1 MKGTPMKTSSSEAG
15 WRMVFSFLTSR
26 FATLGAAAALALI
39 ATPGAKAN
47 VIETFHLSGHVGTT
61 FGSKLAFAGTMELD
75 FSDDFTSYTP
85 ESLEI
90 RVGGR
95 SLFTKISSVAFG
107 AGVGSLYASNSTR
120 DTLALTFDANTW
132 IGFDQARIVNGQL
145 VFGTLNEF
153 LFGASGTVSRDL
165 SDPPIIDPPP
175 PPVIDPPVPVS
186 SAAVPELSTWAM
198 MLVGLAG
205 LGFAAR
211 RRRRLSLLAERA

>member
-1 MKGTPMKTSSSEAG
+1 
-15 WRMVFSFLTSR
+15 
-26 FATLGAAAALALI
+26 
-39 ATPGAKAN
+39 
-47 VIETFHLSGHVGTT
+47 
-61 FGSKLAFAGTMELD
+61 MELD

-95 SLFTKISSVAFG
+95 SLFTTISSVAFG

-120 DTLALTFDANTW
+120 DTLALTFDADTW
-132 IGFDQARIVNGQL
+132 IGFDQATIVNGQL
-145 VFGTLNEF
+145 VFGTLNQF
-153 LFGASGTVSRDL
+153 LFGASGTVSRV
-165 SDPPIIDPPP
+165 SGPPIIDPP

-198 MLVGLAG
+198 MLIGLAG

-211 RRRRLSLLAERA
+211 RRGRLGLPGERA

>member
-26 FATLGAAAALALI
+26 LATLGAAAALALI

-95 SLFTKISSVAFG
+95 SLFTTISSVAFG
-107 AGVGSLYASNSTR
+107 AGFGSLYASNSTR
-120 DTLALTFDANTW
+120 DTLALTFDADTW
-132 IGFDQARIVNGQL
+132 IGFDQATIVNGQL
-145 VFGTLNEF
+145 VFGSLNQF
-153 LFGASGTVSRDL
+153 LFGASGTVSRV
-165 SDPPIIDPPP
+165 SGPPIIDPP

-198 MLVGLAG
+198 MLIGLAG

-211 RRRRLSLLAERA
+211 RRGRLSLPGEQA

>member
-1 MKGTPMKTSSSEAG
+1 
-15 WRMVFSFLTSR
+15 MVFSFLTSR
-26 FATLGAAAALALI
+26 LATLGAAAALALI

-61 FGSKLAFAGTMELD
+61 FGSKLAFTGTMELD

-120 DTLALTFDANTW
+120 DTLALTFDADSW
-132 IGFDQARIVNGQL
+132 IGFDQATIVNGQL

-153 LFGASGTVSRDL
+153 LFGASGTVSRV
-165 SDPPIIDPPP
+165 SGPPIIDPP

-198 MLVGLAG
+198 MLIGLAG

-211 RRRRLSLLAERA
+211 RRRRLSLPGEQA

>member
-26 FATLGAAAALALI
+26 LATLGAAAALALI

-120 DTLALTFDANTW
+120 DTLALTFDADTW
-132 IGFDQARIVNGQL
+132 IGFDQATIVNGQL
-145 VFGTLNEF
+145 VFGSLNEF
-153 LFGASGTVSRDL
+153 LFGASGTVSRV
-165 SDPPIIDPPP
+165 SGPPIIDPP

-198 MLVGLAG
+198 MLIGLAG

-211 RRRRLSLLAERA
+211 RRRRLSLPGEQA

>member
-26 FATLGAAAALALI
+26 LATLGAAAALALI

-95 SLFTKISSVAFG
+95 SLFTTISSVAFG

-120 DTLALTFDANTW
+120 DTLALTFDADSW
-132 IGFDQARIVNGQL
+132 IGFDQATIVNGQL
-145 VFGTLNEF
+145 VFGTLNQF
-153 LFGASGTVSRDL
+153 LFGASGTVSRV
-165 SDPPIIDPPP
+165 SGPPIIDPP

-198 MLVGLAG
+198 MLIGLAG

-211 RRRRLSLLAERA
+211 RRGRLGLPGERA

>member
-26 FATLGAAAALALI
+26 LATLGAAAALALI
-39 ATPGAKAN
+39 AAPGAKAS

-120 DTLALTFDANTW
+120 DTLALTFDADSW
-132 IGFDQARIVNGQL
+132 IGFDQATIVNGQL

-153 LFGASGTVSRDL
+153 LFGASGTVSRV
-165 SDPPIIDPPP
+165 SGPPIIDPP

-198 MLVGLAG
+198 MLIGLAG

-211 RRRRLSLLAERA
+211 RRGRLGLPGERA

>member
-26 FATLGAAAALALI
+26 LATLGAAAALALI

-95 SLFTKISSVAFG
+95 SLFTTISSVAFG

-120 DTLALTFDANTW
+120 DTLALTFDADTW
-132 IGFDQARIVNGQL
+132 IGFDQATIVNGQL
-145 VFGTLNEF
+145 VFGSLNQF
-153 LFGASGTVSRDL
+153 LFGASGTVSRV
-165 SDPPIIDPPP
+165 SGPPIIDPP

-198 MLVGLAG
+198 MLIGLAG

-211 RRRRLSLLAERA
+211 RRGRLGLPGEQA